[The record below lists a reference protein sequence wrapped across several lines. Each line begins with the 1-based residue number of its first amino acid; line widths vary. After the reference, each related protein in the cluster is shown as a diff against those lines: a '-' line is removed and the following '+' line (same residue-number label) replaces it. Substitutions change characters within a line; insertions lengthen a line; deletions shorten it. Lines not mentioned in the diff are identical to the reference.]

1 MSYQTTTIKDITS
14 QIESNNLCLPSIQ
27 RKYIWE
33 EKQVEYLFDSIY
45 NNFPIGTFLFWKVAS
60 NKLDEYRFYY
70 FLRDY
75 HSRDRIFNDII
86 PQPAPNSEK
95 TAVLD
100 GQQRMTSL
108 YLGLYGSRTST
119 KKNASTIFIT
129 RFLYFNLLGL
139 NVNVNIGER
148 SNIFRMMSE
157 SEQIIA
163 NSNQNV
169 LWVRANEFV
178 SQEWAD
184 YCSDRITNKTIF
196 ENFIIPKNNNLII
209 RDILNDSDR
218 KLELIEHISRY
229 INRIHT
235 DQIISYY
242 TISNG
247 VNLKTVSEI
256 FIRINS
262 GGTKLSM
269 VDFLFSTV
277 ISRWEIGREKIDD
290 LLREIALLGFKNIDS
305 EFIMRTCLYL
315 TNSEIL
321 YKPQNFNPITV
332 DKIINEFEKEDGEI
346 DIKTAIINTFRFIK
360 NELGIA
366 PKTIKSTRALIP
378 IIYHIYKRGIFNSNV
393 SKVEIQKFIFIS
405 FLKNVFGSHQ
415 DTLLKELRDGQDEF
429 LLFNNEFSLAQIIS
443 KLIEKREKYTVT
455 ESDINGFLNYKKG
468 TKGWLVLSLIY
479 PPLEHHITN
488 FDQDHLHPDSRF
500 RAANFTNGNF
510 EDCKRL
516 KDTIPNLG
524 FAGPLDN
531 RSVKKDKLLS
541 SYINEDITNV
551 GVYKVFN
558 LIDPEVSLK
567 LTDFMVFYDT
577 RRNIMFEKLC
587 EKLGVIINDPNI
599 PQTQEVFIEE
609 DDDWDINELP
619 EQGYDEDDEVTI
631 DEIDITPV
639 LEAELEDQQHNVDE
653 VLNPVQNLLQVD
665 TLAVNRNP
673 EIIAISVNNI
683 PIGTPGN
690 NPNTTRCFKAFL
702 IYCIDN
708 HSHCFAGSEYLRG
721 IFKLEPTYPSFTQA
735 TIGYGRVNTHGA
747 YSFHDYQDSARKRM
761 IIENVA
767 NELGLHI
774 TLHFA

>member
-14 QIESNNLCLPSIQ
+14 QIEANNLCLPSIQ
-27 RKYIWE
+27 RKYIWDE
-33 EKQVEYLFDSIY
+33 IQVEYLFDSLY
-45 NNFPIGTFLFWKVAS
+45 NNFPIGTFLFWKVVS
-60 NKLDEYRFYY
+60 GKLNEYRFYY

-75 HSRDRIFNDII
+75 HSRDKTFNDII

-108 YLGLYGSRTST
+108 YLGLYGSRTSQYR
-119 KKNASTIFIT
+119 NSTIFIT
-129 RFLYFNLLGL
+129 RYLYFNLLGL
-139 NVNVNIGER
+139 NVDVNIGER

-157 SEQIIA
+157 KEQINA

-178 SQEWAD
+178 SQKWAD
-184 YCSDRITNKTIF
+184 YCSDRIANRSIF
-196 ENFIIPKNNNLII
+196 EKFINQKNNNNTI
-209 RDILNDSDR
+209 REILNDSDR

-247 VNLKTVSEI
+247 VHLKTVSEI

-277 ISRWEIGREKIDD
+277 ISRWEKGREKIDD
-290 LLREIALLGFKNIDS
+290 LLKEIALLGFKSIDS

-321 YKPQNFNPITV
+321 YKPENFDIDTV
-332 DKIINEFEKEDGEI
+332 AKIINEFENEDGEI
-346 DIKTAIINTFRFIK
+346 DIKTAIINTFRFII

-378 IIYHIYKRGIFNSNV
+378 IIYHIYKKGIFNSNV
-393 SKVEIQKFIFIS
+393 SKAEIQKFIFIS

-415 DTLLKELRDGQDEF
+415 DTLLRELRAGQNDF
-429 LLFNNEFSLAQIIS
+429 ILSNNEFSLEQLIS
-443 KLIEKREKYTVT
+443 KLKEKRDKYTVT

-479 PPLEHHITN
+479 PPLEHHITS
-488 FDQDHLHPDSRF
+488 FDQDHLHPDSKF
-500 RAANFTNGNF
+500 RAVNFTNGNF

-531 RSVKKDKLLS
+531 RSVKNNKLLS
-541 SYINEDITNV
+541 SYINEDINNFE
-551 GVYKVFN
+551 VYKAFN
-558 LIDPEVSLK
+558 LIDPEVSLE
-567 LTDFMVFYDT
+567 LTDFMDFYDT
-577 RRNIMFEKLC
+577 RRKKMFKILC
-587 EKLGVIINDPNI
+587 EKLGAIINDPNI
-599 PQTQEVFIEE
+599 PQIQEVVIEE
-609 DDDWDINELP
+609 DDDLDINELP
-619 EQGYDEDDEVTI
+619 EQGYDEDDELTI
-631 DEIDITPV
+631 DEIDIIPV
-639 LEAELEDQQHNVDE
+639 LEAELEEQPHNVDE
-653 VLNPVQNLLQVD
+653 VLNPVQNQLQVD
-665 TLAVNRNP
+665 ALAVNRNP

-683 PIGTPGN
+683 PIGISEN
-690 NPNTTRCFKAFL
+690 NPNTTKYYKAFL
-702 IYCIDN
+702 RYCIDN
-708 HSHCFAGSEYLRG
+708 YSHCFAESEYLRG

-735 TIGYGRVNTHGA
+735 TIGYGRVHTHGA
-747 YSFHDYQDSARKRM
+747 YSFHDYQDSAKKKL
-761 IIENVA
+761 IIEKVA
-767 NELGLHI
+767 SELGLRI
-774 TLHFA
+774 SINFA